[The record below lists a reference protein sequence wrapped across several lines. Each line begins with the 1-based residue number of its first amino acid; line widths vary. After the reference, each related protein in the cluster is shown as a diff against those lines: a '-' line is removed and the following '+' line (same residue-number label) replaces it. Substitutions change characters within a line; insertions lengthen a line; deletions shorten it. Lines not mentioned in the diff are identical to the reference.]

1 MSELAKLIKAE
12 KTARRVPQFSRLL
25 LDLARVDSDFSTSGL
40 PGEYYT
46 EYNIGV
52 KLGYRQLI
60 SDAVIQ
66 QHKGNIL
73 KEVEQRGQQA
83 IIEAV
88 FGEFRQPIYQ
98 LRIALYE
105 SGMRYDDRVTELLDK
120 LEHQLL
126 KA

>member
-1 MSELAKLIKAE
+1 MSELARLIKAE
-12 KTARRVPQFSRLL
+12 KTNRRVPQFSTLL
-25 LDLARVDSDFSTSGL
+25 LDLASVSSDFSTGGL
-40 PGEYYT
+40 PGDYYT

-60 SDAVIQ
+60 SDAAIQ

-73 KEVEQRGQQA
+73 EEVERRGQQA
-83 IIEAV
+83 IVEAV
-88 FGEFRQPIYQ
+88 FGEFREPLYR

-105 SGMRYDDRVTELLDK
+105 SGTRDSRVMELLDK

>member
-1 MSELAKLIKAE
+1 MSELARLIKAE
-12 KTARRVPQFSRLL
+12 KTNRRVPQFSTLL
-25 LDLARVDSDFSTSGL
+25 LDLASVSSDFSTRGL
-40 PGEYYT
+40 PGDYYT

-60 SDAVIQ
+60 SDEAIQ

-73 KEVEQRGQQA
+73 EEVERRGQQA
-83 IIEAV
+83 IVEAV
-88 FGEFRQPIYQ
+88 FGEFREPLYQ

-105 SGMRYDDRVTELLDK
+105 SGIRDSRVMELLDK

>member
-1 MSELAKLIKAE
+1 MSELARLIKAE
-12 KTARRVPQFSRLL
+12 KTTRKVPQFSALL
-25 LDLARVDSDFSTSGL
+25 LDLASVSSDFSTGGL
-40 PGEYYT
+40 PGDYYT

-60 SDAVIQ
+60 SDAAIQ
-66 QHKGNIL
+66 QHKDNIL
-73 KEVEQRGQQA
+73 KEVERRGQQA
-83 IIEAV
+83 IVEAV
-88 FGEFRQPIYQ
+88 FGEFREPLYQ

-105 SGMRYDDRVTELLDK
+105 SGIRDSRVMELLDK

>member
-1 MSELAKLIKAE
+1 MSELARLIKAE
-12 KTARRVPQFSRLL
+12 KTTRRVPQFSALL
-25 LDLARVDSDFSTSGL
+25 LDLARVDSDFSTGGL
-40 PGEYYT
+40 PGDYYT

-66 QHKGNIL
+66 QHKDSIL

-83 IIEAV
+83 IIQAV
-88 FGEFRQPIYQ
+88 FGEFREPLYR

-105 SGMRYDDRVTELLDK
+105 SGTRDSRVMELLDK

>member
-1 MSELAKLIKAE
+1 MSELARLIKAE
-12 KTARRVPQFSRLL
+12 KTTRRVPQFSALL
-25 LDLARVDSDFSTSGL
+25 LDLASVSSDFSSRGL
-40 PGEYYT
+40 PGDYYT

-60 SDAVIQ
+60 SDIDIQ
-66 QHKGNIL
+66 QHSDNIL
-73 KEVEQRGQQA
+73 KEVERRGQEA
-83 IIEAV
+83 IIQAV
-88 FGEFRQPIYQ
+88 FGEFREPLYR

-105 SGMRYDDRVTELLDK
+105 SGTRDSRVMELLDK

>member
-1 MSELAKLIKAE
+1 MSELARLIKAE
-12 KTARRVPQFSRLL
+12 KTTRRVPQFSALL
-25 LDLARVDSDFSTSGL
+25 LDLASVSSDFSTGGL
-40 PGEYYT
+40 PGDYYT

-52 KLGYRQLI
+52 KLGYRQLV
-60 SDAVIQ
+60 SDVAIH

-73 KEVEQRGQQA
+73 EEVERRGQQA
-83 IIEAV
+83 IVEAV
-88 FGEFRQPIYQ
+88 FGEFREPLYR

-105 SGMRYDDRVTELLDK
+105 SGIRDSRVMELLDK

>member
-1 MSELAKLIKAE
+1 MSELARLIKAE
-12 KTARRVPQFSRLL
+12 KTTRRVPYFQPLL
-25 LDLARVDSDFSTSGL
+25 LDLASVSSDFSSRGL
-40 PGEYYT
+40 PGDYYT

-60 SDAVIQ
+60 SDIDIQ
-66 QHKGNIL
+66 PHSDNIL
-73 KEVEQRGQQA
+73 KEVERRGQEA
-83 IIEAV
+83 IIQAV
-88 FGEFRQPIYQ
+88 FGEFREPLYR

-105 SGMRYDDRVTELLDK
+105 SGIRDSRVIELLDK

>member
-1 MSELAKLIKAE
+1 MSELARLIKAE
-12 KTARRVPQFSRLL
+12 KTTRRVPYFQPLL
-25 LDLARVDSDFSTSGL
+25 LDVASVSRDFITGGL
-40 PGEYYT
+40 PGDYYT

-60 SDAVIQ
+60 SAVDIQ
-66 QHKGNIL
+66 QHGDNIL
-73 KEVEQRGQQA
+73 EEVERRGQEA
-83 IIEAV
+83 IIQAV
-88 FGEFRQPIYQ
+88 FGEFREPLYR

-105 SGMRYDDRVTELLDK
+105 SGTKDSRVMELLDK

>member
-1 MSELAKLIKAE
+1 MSELGRLIKAE
-12 KTARRVPQFSRLL
+12 KTTRRVPQFSALL
-25 LDLARVDSDFSTSGL
+25 LDLASVSSNFSSRGL
-40 PGEYYT
+40 PGDYYT

-60 SDAVIQ
+60 SDIDIQ
-66 QHKGNIL
+66 QHSDNIL
-73 KEVEQRGQQA
+73 KEVERRGQEA
-83 IIEAV
+83 IIQAV
-88 FGEFRQPIYQ
+88 FGEFREPLYR

-105 SGMRYDDRVTELLDK
+105 SGTRDSRVMELLDK